1 MTYMNLE
8 RLSAILMAVGIWVL
22 SILICV
28 PSMLNVQTD
37 ACKSDLED
45 YQWLVSIEY

>member
-1 MTYMNLE
+1 MHLK
-8 RLSAILMAVGIWVL
+8 RLSALLMVIGIWVL

-45 YQWLVSIEY
+45 HQW